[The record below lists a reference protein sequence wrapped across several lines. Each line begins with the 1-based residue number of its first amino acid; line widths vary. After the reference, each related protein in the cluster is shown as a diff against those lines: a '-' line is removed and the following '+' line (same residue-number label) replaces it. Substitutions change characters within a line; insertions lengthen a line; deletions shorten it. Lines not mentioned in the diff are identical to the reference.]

1 MAVMYVKRANQI
13 VLLVLFA
20 IYVCF
25 VTKPPKVGEFVAIGW
40 PYFEMAPVY

>member
-13 VLLVLFA
+13 VLLASFV

-25 VTKPPKVGEFVAIGW
+25 ATKPPEVGEFVTIGW